1 MVHQNG
7 REVHEAPY
15 LPGKL
20 LTASGCNLQGCST
33 GKLPMLQ
40 YISLLPMQATNVK
53 FNSVVTN
60 NEFKTE
66 NVRVVGREERPAG
79 MRKGQERAL
88 GVSLIRV

>member
-20 LTASGCNLQGCST
+20 LTARDCNLQRSST

-40 YISLLPMQATNVK
+40 YVSLLPMQATNVK
-53 FNSVVTN
+53 FKN
-60 NEFKTE
+60 E
-66 NVRVVGREERPAG
+66 NVRVVGRGERRAG

-88 GVSLIRV
+88 GVSMIRV